1 MPSVTPLLAHPELKI
16 IHSRAWSEFVVQHSR
31 GGTDPSVQKWFQCF
45 WIDAVVCLCIAVL
58 WPTLIKHLAGRVCLA
73 VILLFYA
80 YSRCTQILQESVVV
94 LPSLGLQLET
104 QRGLPFVPLFTSR
117 RFIPLTALRDFVINE
132 GLHGWSVRYYLAII
146 QESPN
151 GNITIDV
158 PFENILPRFPVL
170 LEVYHGV
177 HELLFDINSTVG
189 DTRNACDE

>member
-1 MPSVTPLLAHPELKI
+1 MHASGSGRLI
-16 IHSRAWSEFVVQHSR
+16 I
-31 GGTDPSVQKWFQCF
+31 GGFS
-45 WIDAVVCLCIAVL
+45 
-58 WPTLIKHLAGRVCLA
+58 
-73 VILLFYA
+73 
-80 YSRCTQILQESVVV
+80 ESVVV

-158 PFENILPRFPVL
+158 PFEVSYVL
-170 LEVYHGV
+170 QSMV
-177 HELLFDINSTVG
+177 
-189 DTRNACDE
+189 